1 MKYIIKNIKSFIRT
15 EKTIF
20 VLVLLCVIT
29 SSFIINFSYGLYQ
42 NYHVI
47 KSEEESELYEF
58 EILFNNTNDNY
69 ATQAMLKNTLLSFSD
84 TINNQ
89 VDMYLVIPKVDEIPS
104 EIGSVFTRFCIK
116 NNKFVSCGL
125 FKDNML
131 NYGTL
136 VSGDYF
142 SDKQEA
148 NGENVALVM
157 DDIGTMD
164 SITEKLMIDN
174 ETILFQGKKFKIIGV
189 QKIHSLIVP
198 FNSLAENTPMNTFLI
213 HFIKPITR
221 SQYNEIKEKVSA
233 NFGELAVIPELD
245 IPETENYYLYNT
257 IIIISVLIA
266 VLASINFAVL
276 YKYILSK
283 RIKTLAI
290 FRMCGCTKLK
300 TMIMFLSEC
309 MIIVIPLFALT
320 TVAYDKL
327 VLPKLGGHFE
337 YIESAYSIKL
347 YLMIFLI
354 YVVCSLMVLGIMIY
368 SGFLK
373 KTIRETK
380 GAK

>member
-58 EILFNNTNDNY
+58 EIQFRNTSDNY
-69 ATQAMLKNTLLSFSD
+69 ATQAMMKHSLLSFSD
-84 TINNQ
+84 TLNSG
-89 VDMYLVIPKVDEIPS
+89 VDMYYVIPKVEEIPS
-104 EIGSVFTRFCIK
+104 EFGSVGIRVCIK
-116 NNKFVSCGL
+116 NNKFVPCEL
-125 FKDNML
+125 FKNNMH

-142 SDKQEA
+142 SDEQEA
-148 NGENVALVM
+148 NGENVALVFN
-157 DDIGTMD
+157 DINSENSLTK
-164 SITEKLMIDN
+164 KLMIDD
-174 ETILFQGKKFKIIGV
+174 ETILFQGKEFKIIGV

-198 FNSLAENTPMNTFLI
+198 FNSLAEDTPIDAFLI
-213 HFIKPITR
+213 HFIKPVTR

-354 YVVCSLMVLGIMIY
+354 YVACSLVVLGIMIY
-368 SGFLK
+368 SGFLTR
-373 KTIRETK
+373 TIRETK